1 MNDIEIAQSIALKP
15 IAQIAE
21 KLNIPE
27 ELLEYYGRYKSKLPL
42 SLIDFDKIEK
52 SNLVLVTAMTPTP
65 AGEGKTTT
73 AAALGLRAAEMGRDR
88 TVIAP
93 DFFES

>member
-1 MNDIEIAQSIALKP
+1 MNDIEIAQSIALQP

-27 ELLEYYGRYKSKLPL
+27 ELLEYYGRDKSKLPL

-52 SNLVLVTAMTPTP
+52 SNLILVTAMTPTP
-65 AGEGKTTT
+65 AGEGKTTISIG
-73 AAALGLRAAEMGRDR
+73 LNEGGLRVLLDKSFLNNFKR
-88 TVIAP
+88 P
-93 DFFES
+93 